1 MRKAVSLLVVALLPA
16 LLAGLASLAGNPPP
30 PQLQAATLAPVPAV
44 APSSTPPRASAVP
57 QARPTPGSDAIRR
70 QFESATNYAAFI
82 HDAMQRPGEGGRF
95 YAYLANA
102 RCTEFA
108 SWRRSASTDITGD
121 PALYEKALRRIEDL
135 QRRCSGVNSDFGS
148 QLGFARAFL
157 YASDKTPDA
166 LMITPGPRSGTDAGS
181 IDADLTRARQAGDPY
196 LLAMLIEAS
205 AGQLG
210 ARIDPAF
217 ADPAAQEVLHLAA
230 AAAACQIVGDCTDSL
245 QLHMQCF
252 AGGQCEYGDR
262 RQALRAQVPAQ
273 SQALFDRTVQ
283 ALLTI
288 AR

>member
-1 MRKAVSLLVVALLPA
+1 
-16 LLAGLASLAGNPPP
+16 
-30 PQLQAATLAPVPAV
+30 
-44 APSSTPPRASAVP
+44 
-57 QARPTPGSDAIRR
+57 
-70 QFESATNYAAFI
+70 
-82 HDAMQRPGEGGRF
+82 MQRPAEGGRF

-121 PALYEKALRRIEDL
+121 PALYEQALRRIEDL
-135 QRRCSGVNSDFGS
+135 QRRCSGVNSDFAS
-148 QLGFARAFL
+148 QLGFTRAFL

-166 LMITPGPRSGTDAGS
+166 LMIPPGPRSGTDAGS
-181 IDADLTRARQAGDPY
+181 LDADLARARQAGDPY

-205 AGQLG
+205 AEQLG
-210 ARIDPAF
+210 ARIDPAY
-217 ADPAAQEVLHLAA
+217 ADPAAQEVLYLAA

-245 QLHMQCF
+245 QLQMQCF

-283 ALLTI
+283 ALLAI
-288 AR
+288 AQ